1 MVNKNDV
8 LLLNEI
14 KKKKYLSPS
23 TSVCG
28 TLTKEWINAAG
39 ASAGSSDN
47 PFIDGSDYDG
57 ELANAKERF
66 YSEDFF
72 SNDSYGDYE

>member
-28 TLTKEWINAAG
+28 TLMKEKMLAG
-39 ASAGSSDN
+39 ASGRTGNIGGDETM
-47 PFIDGSDYDG
+47 G
-57 ELANAKERF
+57 EPDLKAKERF
-66 YSEDFF
+66 YSDDFF

>member
-8 LLLNEI
+8 LLLNGI

-23 TSVCG
+23 ISICG
-28 TLTKEWINAAG
+28 TLMKGVLLGNA
-39 ASAGSSDN
+39 SVFVS
-47 PFIDGSDYDG
+47 G
-57 ELANAKERF
+57 EGGDETMGEPELKAKERF

>member
-23 TSVCG
+23 IRECG
-28 TLTKEWINAAG
+28 ALTKEMISAAG
-39 ASAGSSDN
+39 ASAGTPNEPGDLDD
-47 PFIDGSDYDG
+47 PD
-57 ELANAKERF
+57 LAKERF
-66 YSEDFF
+66 YSDDFF

>member
-23 TSVCG
+23 ISVCG
-28 TLTKEWINAAG
+28 TLMKGMINAAG
-39 ASAGSSDN
+39 ASAGGSDN
-47 PFIDGSDYDG
+47 PFDGTDYDG
-57 ELANAKERF
+57 EISNAKERF

>member
-8 LLLNEI
+8 LLLNGI

-28 TLTKEWINAAG
+28 TLMKEKMLAG
-39 ASAGSSDN
+39 ASGSADN
-47 PFIDGSDYDG
+47 IGGDGSLDDG
-57 ELANAKERF
+57 EISNAKERF
-66 YSEDFF
+66 YSDDFF

>member
-23 TSVCG
+23 IRECG
-28 TLTKEWINAAG
+28 ALTNKVI
-39 ASAGSSDN
+39 AGSVQGIGDDVEEGENEEIVN
-47 PFIDGSDYDG
+47 PKSGSSK
-57 ELANAKERF
+57 AIF
-66 YSEDFF
+66 YNE
-72 SNDSYGDYE
+72 YEF